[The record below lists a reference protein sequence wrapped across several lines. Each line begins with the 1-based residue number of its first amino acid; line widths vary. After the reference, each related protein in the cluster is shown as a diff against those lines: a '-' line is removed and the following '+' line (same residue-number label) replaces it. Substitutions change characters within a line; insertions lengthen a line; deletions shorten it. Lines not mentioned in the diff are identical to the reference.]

1 MRTLPVNFEKSVK
14 AFLVS
19 ILLIVFAAQSFGNV
33 WLWIDYKVNLEK
45 YAKNCINKA
54 RPMLKC
60 NGKCQL
66 AKKIQEEETKKQ
78 QEAEKGAPK
87 IDYSLSSKHFF
98 LTVDHFAIRTF
109 RYFYTQESQAEVK
122 MPRSIF
128 RPPCS

>member
-1 MRTLPVNFEKSVK
+1 MKS
-14 AFLVS
+14 FLVV
-19 ILLIVFAAQSFGNV
+19 ILLFSFAAQSFGNV
-33 WLWIDYKVNLEK
+33 WLCVDYKMNLEK

-66 AKKIQEEETKKQ
+66 AKKIQEEEAQKQ
-78 QEAEKGAPK
+78 KDAEKAAPK
-87 IDYSLSSKHFF
+87 IDYTLSSQHFF
-98 LTVDHFAIRTF
+98 LSVDHLAIKASIH
-109 RYFYTQESQAEVK
+109 FYIQGAGAEIR